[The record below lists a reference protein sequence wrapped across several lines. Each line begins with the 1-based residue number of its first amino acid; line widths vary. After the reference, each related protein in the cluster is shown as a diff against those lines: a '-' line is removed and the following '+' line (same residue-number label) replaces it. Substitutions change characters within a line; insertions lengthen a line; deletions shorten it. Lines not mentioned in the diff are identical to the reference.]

1 MPGDRRD
8 FLKQTLGAGAAGT
21 ALLAARQ
28 GIAQTAAS
36 AEKVAGANDRIRIAL
51 VGAGGQG
58 RADLLTML
66 RTQKVDCVAI
76 ADVDDAQAEI
86 AVKAVAESG
95 HAKPDLVVRDYRRV
109 LERPDID
116 AVVVGT
122 PDHWHALVTID
133 ACLAGK
139 DVYCEKPLATSIAE
153 GRAMVKAARKTGRIV
168 QVGTQQRSTTHF
180 GEAISFL
187 RSGQLGKIRTVTVW
201 AYLDWKAEIPPLPDE
216 PAPLTVD
223 YDMWL
228 GPAPQRPFNRNRFHF
243 TFRWYWDYSGGLM
256 TDWGA
261 HWLDVANWGMQLAD
275 GTVQVPTEVMSIG
288 GKLGYPKDAMETP
301 DTQQVLFKCSDYS
314 IIWQHALGLGRG
326 PEAREHGAAFH
337 GNNGVLLLDRNGWEV
352 VPETV
357 FLSGPRSYRMTG
369 IPQQPRG
376 RGPEGLD
383 LHVKNFLDCLR
394 TRQRPAAD
402 VEVGHQSVSVCH
414 LANIAYRT
422 GRIVKWDPVAEQVIG
437 DPEAQKLV
445 SREYRAPWKLPIV

>member
-1 MPGDRRD
+1 MPRDRRD
-8 FLKQTLGAGAAGT
+8 FLKKTLGAGAAGT
-21 ALLAARQ
+21 ALLATRQ
-28 GIAQTAAS
+28 GSAGTAAS
-36 AEKVAGANDRIRIAL
+36 AQKVIGANGRIRVAL
-51 VGAGGQG
+51 IGAGGQG

-66 RTQKVDCVAI
+66 RTGKVDCVAI
-76 ADVDDAQAEI
+76 ADVDDTQAEA
-86 AVKAVAESG
+86 AVQAVEQEGA
-95 HAKPDLVVRDYRRV
+95 ARPDLVVRDYRRV

-116 AVVVGT
+116 AVIVGT

-153 GRAMVKAARKTGRIV
+153 GRAMVNAARKTNRIV
-168 QVGTQQRSTTHF
+168 QVGTQQRSTSHF
-180 GEAISFL
+180 DEAVSFL

-228 GPAPQRPFNRNRFHF
+228 GPAPKRPFNRNRFHF

-261 HWLDVANWGMQLAD
+261 HWLDVANWGMQLPD
-275 GTVQVPTEVMSIG
+275 GSVQVPSEVMSIG

-301 DTQQVLFKCSDYS
+301 DTQQVLFKCGDYS
-314 IIWQHALGLGRG
+314 IIWQHALGIGRG

-337 GNNGVLLLDRNGWEV
+337 GNNGVLVLDRNGWEV
-352 VPETV
+352 VPETM

-369 IPQQPRG
+369 VPKQPRG
-376 RGPEGLD
+376 RGPDGLD
-383 LHVKNFLDCLR
+383 GHVQNFLDCLR
-394 TRQRPAAD
+394 SRKRPVAD
-402 VEVGHQSVSVCH
+402 VETGHQSVSVCH

-422 GRIVKWDPVAEQVIG
+422 GRIVKWDPASEQVIG

-445 SREYRAPWKLPIV
+445 SREYRSPWKLPIV